1 MFYSLGG
8 AFIAPRNCGLPS
20 LRVHGHGWP
29 LLCRPTVR
37 VALRIDSC
45 VGLSI
50 SRNDSCEAEWPLQ
63 PGFVLHQRLC
73 PSEWRTCFPL
83 GRQRLSRSVS
93 LGDGGARPCLLA
105 GQRCWRWSPCAC
117 RKSRTPLSSTVAGF
131 VRRSETELLLWGF
144 ASSPVV
150 QVSGR
155 VVLTLAPVHL
165 NRAGMVGRIG
175 DALFFA
181 IEFPLLCIHDAMDCG
196 LFGFAHGEGGLQ
208 SSF

>member
-1 MFYSLGG
+1 MRGLCSLFCKVSELCHQGKQGG
-8 AFIAPRNCGLPS
+8 AVELLVARCLPENQNPAQ
-20 LRVHGHGWP
+20 L
-29 LLCRPTVR
+29 
-37 VALRIDSC
+37 
-45 VGLSI
+45 
-50 SRNDSCEAEWPLQ
+50 
-63 PGFVLHQRLC
+63 
-73 PSEWRTCFPL
+73 
-83 GRQRLSRSVS
+83 
-93 LGDGGARPCLLA
+93 
-105 GQRCWRWSPCAC
+105 
-117 RKSRTPLSSTVAGF
+117 TVAGF
-131 VRRSETELLLWGF
+131 VRRLETELLLRGF

-196 LFGFAHGEGGLQ
+196 LFGFTHGEGGLQ